1 MDYYFAAFV
10 ILLSGLTDMLDGYVA
25 RKYDMITELGKVLDP
40 IADKLTQGALFICLS
55 IRYPLMRWIVGLFVI
70 KEGTMGIVGFL
81 MLKRNGRKLDGAKW
95 FGKVCTASLYLVMF
109 ILILL
114 PGLSITI
121 VNTLIVICGI
131 LLLAAFVLY
140 MRLYAKMWKKGREV

>member
-1 MDYYFAAFV
+1 
-10 ILLSGLTDMLDGYVA
+10 
-25 RKYDMITELGKVLDP
+25 
-40 IADKLTQGALFICLS
+40 
-55 IRYPLMRWIVGLFVI
+55 
-70 KEGTMGIVGFL
+70 